1 MKTNNSFL
9 SIILIAGMTLPSSC
23 YKEVPEEFVGTWESD
38 LTLVEVPL
46 EREDGSEDIY
56 TDSIVFGLQ
65 ISANKLASGYIGMA
79 SFEDVPVKKN
89 PGDAE
94 SKGIAYIIKC
104 GELGRLFPGD
114 PLESKK
120 IEINLKPV
128 HGSTMGSEINL
139 RTKWAEWFPFMIAD
153 PEFYRVK

>member
-1 MKTNNSFL
+1 MRANSY
-9 SIILIAGMTLPSSC
+9 IILLILIGGLIIQSSC

-38 LTLVEVPL
+38 LTLVEVPFNN
-46 EREDGSEDIY
+46 EDGSEDIY

-79 SFEDVPVKKN
+79 SFTDAPVKKN

-94 SKGIAYIIKC
+94 NKGIAYIIKC

-114 PLESKK
+114 PLEAKK
-120 IEINLKPV
+120 IEINLKPI
-128 HGSTMGSEINL
+128 HGATMGSEINI
-139 RTKWAEWFPFMIAD
+139 RTKWVEWFPFMIAN